1 MKNTQGVYFK
11 RRSILTAV
19 LLLMSFVGVANAS
32 LSGIPSGYP
41 RFISTDNLFY
51 DKNGNTGVVSF
62 NSDSVAWQ
70 TSAGVYPEDVFNASF
85 DVNVNLANLS
95 NPFVTSGSNISI
107 FGDIASLG
115 TGDVS
120 LFTAD
125 ITSVGWT
132 TGTGAIIEFVM
143 DGSSM
148 AGAVCDLGYCSYVDE
163 VLQFTLDRNFDGK
176 WRRNFKRS
184 ALAVATVPVPAAVWL
199 MGSALVGLV
208 GVGRRKQV
216 V

>member
-1 MKNTQGVYFK
+1 MKNTQGVYF
-11 RRSILTAV
+11 RQRSILTAV

-32 LSGIPSGYP
+32 LSGIPPGYP

-51 DKNGNTGVVSF
+51 DKNGTTGVVSF
-62 NSDSVAWQ
+62 NSDSVKWQ
-70 TSAGVYPEDVFNASF
+70 TLGAYPEDVINASF

-95 NPFVTSGSNISI
+95 NPVVTAGSSISI
-107 FGDIASLG
+107 FGEIASLG
-115 TGDVS
+115 TGVVS

-125 ITSVGWT
+125 ITSIGWT

-143 DGSSM
+143 NQDSM
-148 AGAVCDLGYCSYVDE
+148 AGAVCDLGYCSTFHDE
-163 VLQFTLDRNFDGK
+163 VLQFTLDKNFSGK

-208 GVGRRKQV
+208 GVGRRKQAV
-216 V
+216 